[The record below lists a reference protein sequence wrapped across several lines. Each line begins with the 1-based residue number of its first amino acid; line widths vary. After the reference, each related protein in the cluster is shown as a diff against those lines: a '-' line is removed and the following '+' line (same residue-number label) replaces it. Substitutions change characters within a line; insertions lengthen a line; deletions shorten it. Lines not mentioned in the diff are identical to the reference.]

1 MSTAERRD
9 RRGFPRHRRPLEM
22 SLSSLF
28 LLLAVLIAFVLNAP
42 LAEAQ
47 LSRSLELRDALA
59 FEPGSFSAEPGANV
73 TLHLVNGG
81 VLPHTFTLF
90 AEADVSVPVDDNA
103 ALQEFY
109 GRSATLVDVALEGAE
124 ETTVSFTVPAEEG
137 IYTFVCVVPGHSVGG
152 MHGLIFVG
160 VGPPPGGIGIGIVQG
175 IFLIALVG
183 VLVFAVVYHVRSTRS

>member
-1 MSTAERRD
+1 
-9 RRGFPRHRRPLEM
+9 M

-28 LLLAVLIAFVLNAP
+28 LLLAVLISFVLNAP

-47 LSRSLELRDALA
+47 LSLSIEMRDALA
-59 FEPGSFSAEPGANV
+59 FEPGSFSADPGTNV

-103 ALQEFY
+103 ALQDFY

-124 ETTVSFTVPAEEG
+124 EATVSFIIPAEEG
-137 IYTFVCVVPGHSVGG
+137 TYTFVCVVPGHSVGG
-152 MHGLIFVG
+152 MHGLLSVG
-160 VGPPPGGIGIGIVQG
+160 MAPGGGDPFGGIGIVQG
-175 IFLIALVG
+175 IFIIALIG
-183 VLVFAVVYHVRSTRS
+183 VVVFAVIYQIRSTRP